1 MIRPTL
7 IIALGGTGTK
17 AVLKLQDR
25 FRLQYG
31 TPNPPG
37 ARFQYI
43 DTHSAALN
51 ELTKNSDDSTALSV
65 SGDKLHALQK
75 YDSDVSRDLQM
86 GQWFDPVLRAN
97 LTNQNFGQGVL
108 GVRMYGRLALLA
120 SDNLGVLKQK
130 ISDDLASLRA
140 HDAAGRGVNIYV
152 VTSGGGGTGSGI
164 FLDIGYLLKVI
175 LNELGIS
182 GEITKTEGIAA
193 IAVPSFVAFPNQKYN
208 SAAMLSELDYYCEE
222 ANVFTAVYSGAAL
235 NPGLGKEAPYDMISL
250 VSPTQEDQLLRGA
263 IAPYQEGQNVSQ
275 KEQELRCGA
284 AMEALEQKIADYIFV
299 RSLLY
304 GTPFEERL
312 PERATNWTNPV
323 TKLDGKGYPNRFL
336 TFGVALRQFPVGLCE
351 QMGYSYAV
359 SNFVTAWVKKAGERE
374 ETLDPGLLE
383 RPPLAALYAADYQ
396 AMLDRLG
403 LPAPHLQNSTERRQ
417 QAEDAIYKELIKTN
431 GGQALD
437 EALTQGAKA
446 DKIQPLFDYGGQGQP
461 VQAGSPG
468 YIQGT
473 LDGNRSRLT
482 NRHDPESLLS
492 KTRAAFIAIA
502 LDRQRGPRYA
512 LSLLESVVKALESE
526 LAFLEKV
533 PQPAGV
539 QTDAGAEARIQRI
552 ERDHLL
558 LMWSKAAA
566 DRERLEGGGSG
577 AAYANARYDYALA
590 SAKAQI
596 YRQTLDSL
604 TPNPNAARNDAQSAT
619 LRASLKN
626 LILYLT
632 KWGESQTEIDAE
644 MRRLARS
651 LPPGTV
657 YSAEIAEAKWNA
669 LQPDI
674 RSNTLDKLQKLVI
687 AGGLDSDVPRKAH
700 QEIDFESLEPVAEAV
715 RDNMKKVTPEAESS
729 IYGESV
735 IRLLNEQAKKQSR
748 ALTAVADELAA
759 DSRPLLNLRLG
770 TPGYENLLTEK
781 KFAFDTSLWYFIA
794 NPTVSPISYGALW
807 PDAQEAAKKIRDRLK
822 AVALEPL
829 AIKESGCAAVLF
841 IRAAFPTRIINQYDP
856 EARLRLLYPAQR
868 ANDTQSVSSSFGRTG
883 IGVPLDE
890 AQRDQ
895 GRVWLLVGEILRRRK
910 SDPASVEGPIFLWD
924 ANAGI
929 HTYQY
934 RLDDHSIGIL
944 SYSPSDFEKA
954 AYLFAVNDEALS
966 HLRGDLVRRG
976 LEPNQTG
983 LMAQRL
989 AEHLSLL
996 ADPLKS
1002 GPTPR
1007 YFHEIDMDKVDFE
1020 TARKWLRIGA
1030 KTLDIPLDSMEE
1042 DVRWTVV
1049 DDNEVRRCKQCGK
1062 PAPSGGL
1069 RECPHCKFPSRVND
1083 PAPALV
1089 S

>member
-86 GQWFDPVLRAN
+86 GQWFDPILRAA

-140 HDAAGRGVNIYV
+140 HDAAGRGINIYV

-182 GEITKTEGIAA
+182 GEITKTEGVAA

-208 SAAMLSELDYYCEE
+208 SAAMLSELDYYCDE

-235 NPGLGKEAPYDMISL
+235 GPELGKEAPYDMISL
-250 VSPTQEDQLLRGA
+250 ASPTQEDQLLRGA

-284 AMEALEQKIADYIFV
+284 AMDALEQKIADYIFV

-323 TKLDGKGYPNRFL
+323 TKKDGRGYPNRFL

-359 SNFVTAWVKKAGERE
+359 SNFVTSWVKKSGGRE
-374 ETLDPGLLE
+374 ETLDPALLE
-383 RPPLAALYAADYQ
+383 KPPLAALYAADYRE
-396 AMLDRLG
+396 MLERLG
-403 LPAPHLQNSTERRQ
+403 LPAPHLQSSIERRQ
-417 QAEDAIYKELIKTN
+417 QSEDAVYKELIKTN

-437 EALTQGAKA
+437 EALRQGALEGKL
-446 DKIQPLFDYGGQGQP
+446 QSLFDYNGQGQP

-473 LDGNRSRLT
+473 LDSNRNRMT
-482 NRHDPESLLS
+482 NLHDPESLLS
-492 KTRAAFIAIA
+492 KTRAAFLAIA

-512 LSLLESVVKALESE
+512 LSLLEAVVKALESE
-526 LAFLEKV
+526 KAFLESV
-533 PQPAGV
+533 PQPTGV
-539 QTDAGAEARIQRI
+539 QTDTRAEARIRRI
-552 ERDHLL
+552 ESDHLL
-558 LMWSKAAA
+558 LMWRGAAVE
-566 DRERLEGGGSG
+566 RERLGSGGGG
-577 AAYANARYDYALA
+577 AAYANTRYDYALA
-590 SAKAQI
+590 YAKALI
-596 YRQTLDSL
+596 YKQTLDSL
-604 TPNPNAARNDAQSAT
+604 TSDPHATQNAAQNAP
-619 LRASLKN
+619 LRAILKN
-626 LILYLT
+626 LIAYLT
-632 KWGESQTEIDAE
+632 KWGESQTVIDAE
-644 MRRLARS
+644 MRRLANS

-657 YSAEIAEAKWNA
+657 YSTEIAEAKWNA

-674 RSNTLDKLQKLVI
+674 RSDTLEDLQKLVV
-687 AGGLDSDVPRKAH
+687 AGGLDRDLPRKAH
-700 QEIDFESLEPVAEAV
+700 QEIDFESMNSVSEAV
-715 RDNMKKVTPEAESS
+715 RANMKKVAPEAESS

-735 IRLLNEQAKKQSR
+735 VRLIKEQAEKQGR
-748 ALTAVADELAA
+748 ALTAIADELTL

-770 TPGYENLLTEK
+770 TPGYENLLTER
-781 KFAFDTSLWYFIA
+781 KFAFENSLWYFIA

-807 PDAQEAAKKIRDRLK
+807 PDAQAAAQRIRDRLK
-822 AVALEPL
+822 AVPLESL
-829 AIKESGCAAVLF
+829 AIKENGCAAVLF

-856 EARLRLLYPAQR
+856 ESRLRLLYPAQR
-868 ANDTQSVSSSFGRTG
+868 ANDTQFVGSSFGRTG

-890 AQRDQ
+890 AHLNQ
-895 GRVWLLVGEILRRRK
+895 GRVWLLLGEILRRRK
-910 SDPASVEGPIFLWD
+910 SDPASVVGPIFLWD

-944 SYSPSDFEKA
+944 SYSPADFEKA
-954 AYLFAVNDEALS
+954 AYLFAVNEEALS
-966 HLRGDLVRRG
+966 SLRGDLVRRG

-1002 GPTPR
+1002 GAEPR
-1007 YFHEIDMDKVDFE
+1007 YFKAIDMDKLDFDK
-1020 TARKWLRIGA
+1020 AREWLRTGA
-1030 KTLDIPLDSMEE
+1030 RTLNIPLDSVEE
-1042 DVRWTVV
+1042 DAVWTYL
-1049 DDNEVRRCKQCGK
+1049 DDNEVRRCIQCDR
-1062 PAPSGGL
+1062 PSPSGTL
-1069 RECPHCKFPSRVND
+1069 RECPKCQYPSRVN
-1083 PAPALV
+1083 APALV